1 MSDMLLKI
9 VFQDYERRK
18 LVIANQN
25 CPSVMRVAYMYMNEV
40 IDEELEIAYM
50 RTPLYIPEF
59 KKEMFNDIAQDKGY
73 NESALKS
80 SMSVG
85 TYRKYKKRIK
95 EAVIKRLAL

>member
-1 MSDMLLKI
+1 MSDMLLKT

-50 RTPLYIPEF
+50 RLTLYIPEF
-59 KKEMFNDIAQDKGY
+59 KKEMFNDIAHQKRY
-73 NESALKS
+73 NKSALKS
-80 SMSVG
+80 SMSYG
-85 TYRKYKKRIK
+85 TYRKHKKRIE